1 MRIGKISTP
10 NIVYKMQK
18 YTFCF
23 SNVLMIGLCSSG
35 ANSCVSKSKGRWF
48 DIYSFLTAP
57 QEGFS
62 IKKFINY

>member
-1 MRIGKISTP
+1 
-10 NIVYKMQK
+10 
-18 YTFCF
+18 
-23 SNVLMIGLCSSG
+23 MIGLCSSG